1 MLYYTGMEWLY
12 GIVIFLLAGAI
23 LYYAGE
29 LLVSG
34 LLRLARFY
42 QIKEFI
48 VAFFVMAF
56 AGTLPNFFVG
66 ITSAMQ
72 GIPELSFGDVMG
84 NNIVALTLAVALAL
98 FIVPGRKLDISNET
112 VRYTTFMTAAAA
124 LLPLIL
130 ISDGELSRSDGLV
143 LVMFFGVYVAWLFS
157 RNENFSKLY
166 ETDQVVPIEQGRP
179 EALTATIKVVVGL
192 ALLAAAAQ
200 AVVYAAELIALSI
213 GVPLM
218 VVGVLVVG
226 FGGALPELYFT
237 VITARKGE
245 TGMIL
250 GNLMGAVIS
259 PATLV
264 LGIVA
269 LIQPIQN
276 DNLEFPLIGRLFL
289 AAVAIYFLYASYTS
303 KTISMRE
310 GYVLL
315 AVYALFLIAM
325 ILSLGLVDYAPT
337 ALQSLGLL

>member
-1 MLYYTGMEWLY
+1 MEWLY
-12 GIVIFLLAGAI
+12 GIAIFLLAGML

-72 GIPELSFGDVMG
+72 GIPELSYGDVMG

-98 FIVPGRKLDISNET
+98 FIVPGRKLDIDNET

-143 LVMFFGVYVAWLFS
+143 LIMFFGIYVAWLFS

-179 EALTATIKVVVGL
+179 EALRATIKVVVGL

-269 LIQPIQN
+269 MIQPIQN
-276 DNLEFPLIGRLFL
+276 DNLEFPLVGRLFL

-310 GYVLL
+310 GYALLGVYILFIVAMLVSMGIGSFGPELSGVWQVLL
-315 AVYALFLIAM
+315 
-325 ILSLGLVDYAPT
+325 
-337 ALQSLGLL
+337 

>member
-1 MLYYTGMEWLY
+1 MEWMY
-12 GIVIFLLAGAI
+12 GVAIFILAGML
-23 LYYAGE
+23 LYVAGE

-84 NNIVALTLAVALAL
+84 NNIVALTLAVALAIFL
-98 FIVPGRKLDISNET
+98 VPGRKLDIDNET

-130 ISDGELSRSDGLV
+130 ISDGELSRSDGFV
-143 LVMFFGVYVAWLFS
+143 LIMFFGIYVAWLFS

-166 ETDQVVPIEQGRP
+166 ETDQVVPIKQGRP
-179 EALTATIKVVVGL
+179 EALKATMKVVFGL

-200 AVVYAAELIALSI
+200 AIVYAAELIALSF
-213 GVPLM
+213 GLPLM
-218 VVGVLVVG
+218 VIGVLVVG

-237 VITARKGE
+237 IITARKGE
-245 TGMIL
+245 SGMIL

-264 LGIVA
+264 LGVVA
-269 LIQPIQN
+269 IIEPIQN

-289 AAVAIYFLYASYTS
+289 ALVAVYFLYASYTS
-303 KTISMRE
+303 KTISTRE
-310 GYVLL
+310 AYILL
-315 AVYALFLIAM
+315 AVYALFVAALV
-325 ILSLGLVDYAPT
+325 LSIGISGWAP
-337 ALQSLGLL
+337 AAAAEGWRFLL